1 MEYTVFRMTRRVKQS
16 FDSEALRS
24 RGLILKSNENVLEQ
38 LRKKLLAAPL
48 CKKKVKLTREEKKVL
63 EQWGTALKEYV

>member
-1 MEYTVFRMTRRVKQS
+1 MTRRVKQS

-48 CKKKVKLTREEKKVL
+48 SKKKVKLTREEKKVL